1 MAAAKSPHINN
12 LHSAACLESH
22 THTRT
27 RTKSN
32 LINNLQDP
40 QLYGWFGISA
50 LERRYVQW
58 KHWGHQPVVVIW
70 LQSGVSG
77 RGQISLWEMQSVSCS
92 FTISL
97 THTQHSGA
105 IWRAQP
111 SLALAEF
118 CWHSL
123 GDALLFYLFCWTE
136 KCNIAR
142 LRNISG
148 DSYRKS
154 THQRQNKNNPAPKA
168 FCISLREL
176 SRTVITR

>member
-1 MAAAKSPHINN
+1 MFGVT
-12 LHSAACLESH
+12 H
-22 THTRT
+22 THT
-27 RTKSN
+27 KSN
-32 LINNLQDP
+32 FINNLQDP
-40 QLYGWFGISA
+40 QLHGWFGISA

-77 RGQISLWEMQSVSCS
+77 RRQISLWETQESVSCS
-92 FTISL
+92 YTISL

-123 GDALLFYLFCWTE
+123 GDTLLFYLFCWTE
-136 KCNIAR
+136 KCNIAQ
-142 LRNISG
+142 LWNISA

-154 THQRQNKNNPAPKA
+154 THQRQKKTTQPPKHFA
-168 FCISLREL
+168 L
-176 SRTVITR
+176 V